1 MVMKVGIFFGGR
13 SVEHEVS
20 VISALQALHSFD
32 KTKYDAVPVYMTK
45 DGYMYVGDSVGKIEE
60 YRDIPS
66 LLKKSTRVTGVRDND
81 RFLLVRYP
89 VKLFGNSVYS
99 AIDVAFPIVH
109 GTNVEDGALQGY
121 FKTMSVPFVGSDV
134 TASALGMDKY
144 ATKAILKESGIPI
157 LNCKRVSMKPFFKN
171 TKTILSEIEE
181 EIPYPMV
188 VKPLNLGSSVGI
200 KKALNA
206 EELEEGL
213 ETAFL
218 YAGEALVERAVPNLM
233 EINCAVLGDME
244 SAVASECEEPISAHD
259 VLNYSDKYVAGNK
272 TGGKGMSSAKRKI
285 PADIPPE
292 MRDKIRNLALKTFHA
307 LGCCGVARVDFLT
320 DAVSGDIWVNE
331 INTIPGSL
339 SFYLWSPTGI
349 SYTQLL
355 DRLIGLALKRERENS
370 ALSYSF
376 EINLLADFAPAGLK
390 SGTKNPIRR

>member
-1 MVMKVGIFFGGR
+1 MGMKVGVFFGGR

-20 VISALQALHSFD
+20 VISAIQALHSFD
-32 KTKYDAVPVYMTK
+32 KAKYDIVPVYMTK

-66 LLKKSTRVTGVRDND
+66 LLKKSMRVIGVRDND

-89 VKLFGNSVYS
+89 IKRFGNSVYS

-121 FKTMSVPFVGSDV
+121 FKTMSVPFVGCDV

-144 ATKAILKESGIPI
+144 ATKAILNYNAIPI

-171 TKTILSEIEE
+171 TKIILSEIEK
-181 EIPYPMV
+181 EISYPMV
-188 VKPLNLGSSVGI
+188 VKPLNLGSSIGI

-213 ETAFL
+213 ETVFQ
-218 YAGEALVERAVPNLM
+218 YAGEALVERAVQNLM

-244 SAVASECEEPISAHD
+244 SAIASECEEPISAHD
-259 VLNYSDKYVAGNK
+259 VLNYSDKYIAGNK
-272 TGGKGMSSAKRKI
+272 TGGAGGKGMSSAKRKI
-285 PADIPPE
+285 PADIHWK
-292 MRDKIRNLALKTFHA
+292 MRDKVRNLALKTFHA
-307 LGCCGVARVDFLT
+307 LGCCGVARVDFLI

-339 SFYLWSPTGI
+339 SFYLWSPTGL
-349 SYTQLL
+349 SYTELL
-355 DRLIGLALKRERENS
+355 DRLVGLALKRERENS
-370 ALSYSF
+370 ALSYSLD
-376 EINLLADFAPAGLK
+376 INLLADFAPAGLK
-390 SGTKNPIRR
+390 NGSKT